1 MFQNISSNLRHMY
14 RDIAGMHYDVFL
26 FPSFMSCVQVNMISA
41 ERDGLKKILESYDN
55 EEAVIASH
63 RKPGDKIASL
73 ATPEKSKDSRI
84 QVRFTYA
91 SSLLCCSS
99 STS

>member
-1 MFQNISSNLRHMY
+1 MLSTEN
-14 RDIAGMHYDVFL
+14 
-26 FPSFMSCVQVNMISA
+26 
-41 ERDGLKKILESYDN
+41 DGLKRILESYDN

-84 QVRFTYA
+84 QVRLAHA
-91 SSLLCCSS
+91 SSLLCCG
-99 STS
+99 